1 MYPSIATKHP
11 GQQTLKEFLESD
23 LAEFRKHDPEMS
35 YEDAEDAPLKLKRTA
50 KIRLFYNVNRGSSE
64 AVAYIDEEKII
75 ALIVVSSKTKKDLQ
89 EAMPLLRSALD
100 TSV

>member
-1 MYPSIATKHP
+1 M
-11 GQQTLKEFLESD
+11 ESD

-89 EAMPLLRSALD
+89 EAMPILRSALD